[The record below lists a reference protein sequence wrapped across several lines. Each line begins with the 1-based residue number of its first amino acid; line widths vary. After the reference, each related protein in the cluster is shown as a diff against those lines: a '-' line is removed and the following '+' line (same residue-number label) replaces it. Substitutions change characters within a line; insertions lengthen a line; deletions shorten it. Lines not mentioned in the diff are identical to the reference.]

1 MDIVSAAL
9 SLYLLFPI
17 LTDRQQRY
25 SELIRK
31 NLTSSPAE
39 VEKRLE
45 LLKFLGMDES
55 GIEFEVPDEAEDEM
69 DFFEIAEGSDEHEES
84 EEIQQEEPK
93 ENIAETYLRNTQNH
107 LKLFEHGEEKFSV
120 GNKEGKRSSVISV
133 NQDVVTRTKYDS
145 DYRMMEQISWRNKS
159 SLSESKMITRCSWFY
174 RDDSTYMTEED
185 FENNIFTDTVF
196 NMNNLPVK
204 VTEYKVEGV
213 KDSAEEKA
221 QKKNLARIL
230 LYEYDDQNRVTL
242 DKEEVYEQKKN
253 ESTGRIKDVIT
264 FSQEKRFTYTENSE
278 TPDLKYYEDGFLRIE
293 TQQMSDDVYY
303 ESLYFPGGSG
313 VRTKYENGLKVDEK
327 MFLYKEGQ

>member
-17 LTDRQQRY
+17 LTNRQQRY
-25 SELIRK
+25 SELIKK

-45 LLKFLGMDES
+45 LLKFLGFDES
-55 GIEFEVPDEAEDEM
+55 GFELDIPEEDEEGM
-69 DFFEIAEGSDEHEES
+69 DFFEIAEGANEEGDA
-84 EEIQQEEPK
+84 ETTQEEPK
-93 ENIAETYLRNTQNH
+93 ENIAEIYLRNTNSH
-107 LKLFEHGEEKFSV
+107 LKLFEHGEEKLSV
-120 GNKEGKRSSVISV
+120 GDKEGKRSSVVSV

-145 DYRMMEQISWRNKS
+145 EYRMIEQITWKNKS
-159 SLSESKMITRCSWFY
+159 SLSESMMLTRRNWFY

-196 NMNNLPVK
+196 NMKDLPVK
-204 VTEYKVEGV
+204 VMEHKVEDV
-213 KDSAEEKA
+213 KTDGDEKV

-230 LYEYDDQNRVTL
+230 LYEYDDENRVIV
-242 DKEEVYEQKKN
+242 DREEVYEQKKN
-253 ESTGRIKDVIT
+253 ESTGRVKDVVI
-264 FSQEKRFTYTENSE
+264 FSQEKKYTYTENSE

-293 TQQMSDDVYY
+293 TQQISDDVYY

-313 VRTKYENGLKVDEK
+313 VRTKYENGLKIDEK

>member
-25 SELIRK
+25 SELIKK

-45 LLKFLGMDES
+45 LLKFLGFDES
-55 GIEFEVPDEAEDEM
+55 GFELDIPEEDEEGM
-69 DFFEIAEGSDEHEES
+69 DFFEIAEGANEEGDA
-84 EEIQQEEPK
+84 ETTQEEPK
-93 ENIAETYLRNTQNH
+93 ENIAEIYLRNTNSH
-107 LKLFEHGEEKFSV
+107 LKLFEHGEEKLSV
-120 GNKEGKRSSVISV
+120 GDKEGKRSSVVSV

-145 DYRMMEQISWRNKS
+145 EYRMIEQITWKNKS
-159 SLSESKMITRCSWFY
+159 SLSESMMLTRRNWFY

-196 NMNNLPVK
+196 NMKDLPVK
-204 VTEYKVEGV
+204 VMEHKVEDV
-213 KDSAEEKA
+213 KTDGDEKV

-230 LYEYDDQNRVTL
+230 LYEYDDENRVIV
-242 DKEEVYEQKKN
+242 DREEVYEQKKN
-253 ESTGRIKDVIT
+253 ESTGRVKDVVI
-264 FSQEKRFTYTENSE
+264 FSQEKKYTYTENSE

-293 TQQMSDDVYY
+293 TQQISDDVYY